1 MGTKLTPDVVSLSGQ
16 GVSFTPTPYVQ
27 FPTRQA
33 GAGMGNLLDVGADIL
48 AFFAQAK
55 NETKLA
61 EYKAD
66 TTTRLN
72 SLAGELEMEPD
83 PDEVERRWAE
93 GVTAIKSEY
102 DQTIGT
108 GGGMYPD
115 WQQHFLNQ
123 STRLG
128 IGIEKRQRLLIA
140 DKGLAALTR
149 ELDTEADGLN
159 LTDSPEDFAATQER
173 GLKAILRK
181 VDAGILSESDGEA
194 QLIQWEDRLAQ
205 LQVRKSI
212 SNNPAEAL
220 ATLRDQKQFTNLAPE
235 KRMALIEEA
244 KAAERSLVLEAER
257 SERKLNDAVK
267 DRQRLYAQD
276 VLGAIVK
283 GEYTL
288 ADWQRD
294 NRQRKLPLNEA
305 KAFYSMLQSGSAAQS
320 DPSVKL
326 GIIDSITQGMN
337 QRQEILQAVKMQELS
352 YADAMTLLEK
362 NSQKSKA
369 SGPLSSKE
377 YTEANR
383 LLSRVFGQGG
393 DKWDTG
399 RQERY
404 AIAVDE
410 LMQTVLNGSEEDAI
424 PTARKILTREMR
436 RGVSRPLGYAGELTQ
451 AGLEEYKQQLVQQQE
466 NNPMPAAKFDGIIR
480 QIDLT
485 MTKILRIQEIDKTLG
500 TVEK

>member
-1 MGTKLTPDVVSLSGQ
+1 
-16 GVSFTPTPYVQ
+16 
-27 FPTRQA
+27 
-33 GAGMGNLLDVGADIL
+33 
-48 AFFAQAK
+48 
-55 NETKLA
+55 
-61 EYKAD
+61 
-66 TTTRLN
+66 
-72 SLAGELEMEPD
+72 
-83 PDEVERRWAE
+83 
-93 GVTAIKSEY
+93 
-102 DQTIGT
+102 
-108 GGGMYPD
+108 MYPD
-115 WQQHFLNQ
+115 WQKHFLSQ

-128 IGIEKRQRLLIA
+128 IDIEKRQRLLIA

-159 LTDSPEDFAATQER
+159 LTNSPEDFATTQER
-173 GLKAILRK
+173 GLEAILRK

-194 QLIQWEDRLAQ
+194 QCIAWEDRLVQ

-220 ATLRDQKQFTNLAPE
+220 ASLRDQKQFANLAPE
-235 KRMALIEEA
+235 KRMRLVEEA
-244 KAAERSLVLEAER
+244 EAAERSLVLEAER
-257 SERKLNDAVK
+257 SEQKLNDAVK
-267 DRQRLYAQD
+267 DRQRLYAQE

-288 ADWQRD
+288 SDWQRD

-305 KAFYSMLQSGSAAQS
+305 KAFYSMLQSGSATQS

-326 GIIDSITQGMN
+326 GIIDSITQGVN
-337 QRQEILQAVKMQELS
+337 QRQEILQAVKMKELS

-362 NSQKSKA
+362 NSQKSKG
-369 SGPLSSKE
+369 SGLLSSKE
-377 YTEANR
+377 YTEANH
-383 LLSRVFGQGG
+383 LLSKVFGQGG

-404 AIAVDE
+404 AMAADE
-410 LMQTVLNGSEEDAI
+410 LMQTVINGSEKNAI
-424 PTARKILTREMR
+424 PTARAILTREMR
-436 RGVSRPLGYAGELTQ
+436 RGVSRPLGYAGELTE
-451 AGLEEYKQQLVQQQE
+451 AGLEEYKRQLVNQQE

-485 MTKILRIQEIDKTLG
+485 ITKILRIQEIEQTIR